1 MKFCHNKFMTN
12 TKVAV
17 VTGASSGIGLAVA
30 NLLGQNGYKVY
41 GLSRREVKNQNF
53 ESLVCDITDQEMAK
67 STLNMILKKEGK
79 IDVLINNA
87 GRGMSG
93 AFESIGLQNRRAEFE
108 LNYFA
113 LTNMCEYVL
122 PSMRQNGGGRIV
134 NISSLAGVFPIPYQS
149 GYSASK
155 FAVNGFSMA
164 LRNEVK
170 NFGVWVSAV
179 MPGDTKTGFTDA
191 RIKTHNQN
199 YTNLDKSVKK
209 MEKDE
214 RKGMPSEKIAKT
226 VLKLLKSKRPKA
238 LVSVGFKN
246 KFLVFLSKILPNNIM
261 LFVVNKMYN

>member
-1 MKFCHNKFMTN
+1 MTN

-17 VTGASSGIGLAVA
+17 VTGASSGIGFAIA

-41 GLSRREVKNQNF
+41 GLSRRKVENQNF
-53 ESLVCDITDQEMAK
+53 ESLVCDVTDQPMTKNA
-67 STLNMILKKEGK
+67 LDCILQKEGK
-79 IDVLINNA
+79 IDVLVNNA

-93 AFESIGLQNRRAEFE
+93 AFESIGLQNRREEFE

-113 LTNMCEYVL
+113 LTNICEYVL
-122 PSMRQNGGGRIV
+122 PYMRQNGGGRIV
-134 NISSLAGVFPIPYQS
+134 NISSLAAVFPIPFQS

-164 LRNEVK
+164 LHNEVK
-170 NFGVWVSAV
+170 NFGIWVSAV

-191 RIKTHNQN
+191 RVKTQN
-199 YTNLDKSVKK
+199 SYYKNLDKSIGK

-214 RKGMPSEKIAKT
+214 RGGMSSQKVAKT
-226 VLKLLKSKRPKA
+226 ILKLLKSKKPKA

-246 KFLVFLSKILPNNIM
+246 KFLVFLSKILPNSIM

>member
-1 MKFCHNKFMTN
+1 MTN

-17 VTGASSGIGLAVA
+17 VTGASSGIGFAVA
-30 NLLGQNGYKVY
+30 NLLGKNGYKVY
-41 GLSRREVKNQNF
+41 GLSRRKATSLYF
-53 ESLVCDITDQEMAK
+53 ESLVCDITDRETTK
-67 STLNMILKKEGK
+67 STFEAILQKEGK
-79 IDVLINNA
+79 IEVLINNA
-87 GRGMSG
+87 GRGASG

-113 LTNMCEYVL
+113 LTDTCEFVL
-122 PSMRQNGGGRIV
+122 PSMRRNGGGRIV

-170 NFGVWVSAV
+170 NFGIWVSAV

-191 RIKTHNQN
+191 RVKTHDSN
-199 YTNLDKSVKK
+199 YKNLDKSVEK

-214 RKGMPSEKIAKT
+214 RKGMSVEKIAGT